1 MVQPSQRVDLHRV
14 IDAVKGFKCI
24 YRPKVKNVPPM
35 FEAAIPVLAVTE
47 TTPGFFTCFFLRA
60 AMIARSSND
69 FPVPSQ
75 QKHQDQ

>member
-1 MVQPSQRVDLHRV
+1 
-14 IDAVKGFKCI
+14 
-24 YRPKVKNVPPM
+24 M

-47 TTPGFFTCFFLRA
+47 TTAGFFACFFLRA

-75 QKHQDQ
+75 HKRQIGERAREIYKRWRECGRITHLQLQ